1 MSCSGTSDSVFVK
14 RSEQN
19 DILADINALMG
30 GAKKRRGSKKASK
43 KSSRRSSKKQR
54 GGELVLDGGAK
65 KRRSSKKASKKSSK
79 RRSKKQSGGDLVMD
93 GGAKKRRGSKKGSRK
108 GSKKQSGGREMNPKF
123 KAAQEIAKVLR
134 EELKANKVGSVMK
147 LSFKLLGENS
157 DSSSKA
163 ISYIKSNKSSV
174 EKQYNDLV
182 KESDKKKAAKKSA
195 RTKAMSDS
203 ESD

>member
-1 MSCSGTSDSVFVK
+1 
-14 RSEQN
+14 
-19 DILADINALMG
+19 MG

-65 KRRSSKKASKKSSK
+65 KRRSSKKASK

-203 ESD
+203 D